1 MLQVVRQTR
10 QKENNSGRK
19 NDHKMAEPEV
29 VSASPAAR
37 VGRRKM
43 KSRGV
48 LAYIRDRWRS
58 EVLNQPGSTDD
69 RRHAAIRRSHSQP
82 AHKSVEEPTTRW
94 RSLRRQPASPP
105 VRPYD
110 HRDVGVQCAIISWN
124 ALTRRPELMSD
135 FRSPVD
141 EADFSSQE
149 ISLAATDG
157 SGTTTLGDT
166 ADIDDDYDDDDDD
179 DEQADFG
186 WFRSPRRALAVH
198 SAPPPD
204 ASQSMMALG
213 CGAVESRVGASTR
226 VAQLRRESADQTT
239 PARSSSC
246 YSDPEGV
253 RCCSGPSTGV
263 AVPRVD
269 VAALRRH
276 FRRRKA
282 ITLADFDVQHRFS
295 RLSESAARESIS
307 VRSAVT
313 QQRWST

>member
-1 MLQVVRQTR
+1 
-10 QKENNSGRK
+10 
-19 NDHKMAEPEV
+19 MAETSS
-29 VSASPAAR
+29 VSTSAAPS
-37 VGRRKM
+37 VGRSRV

-58 EVLNQPGSTDD
+58 EVLHQSVT
-69 RRHAAIRRSHSQP
+69 AASKSIRKTVIRRSHSQP
-82 AHKSVEEPTTRW
+82 AHNSADEPPTKW
-94 RSLRRQPASPP
+94 RSFRRQPASLP
-105 VRPYD
+105 VRPHD
-110 HRDVGVQCAIISWN
+110 HRDVGVQCTIISWN
-124 ALTRRPELMSD
+124 PLTRRVEMMRD

-141 EADFSSQE
+141 EAEFSSQE

-166 ADIDDDYDDDDDD
+166 ADIEDSDDNDDDDDD
-179 DEQADFG
+179 DQADFG
-186 WFRSPRRALAVH
+186 WLRSPRRALAVH

-204 ASQSMMALG
+204 ASQSMVALG
-213 CGAVESRVGASTR
+213 CVAFESLVGASTR
-226 VAQLRRESADQTT
+226 VAQLRHESADHAAT
-239 PARSSSC
+239 ALSSSC
-246 YSDPEGV
+246 YSDPEVV
-253 RCCSGPSTGV
+253 RCCSSTSAGV

-307 VRSAVT
+307 QKSAVT
-313 QQRWST
+313 QQR

>member
-1 MLQVVRQTR
+1 
-10 QKENNSGRK
+10 
-19 NDHKMAEPEV
+19 
-29 VSASPAAR
+29 
-37 VGRRKM
+37 M
-43 KSRGV
+43 KSAGV
-48 LAYIRDRWRS
+48 LTYLRNRWRS
-58 EVLNQPGSTDD
+58 EVLQQPVPTDD
-69 RRHAAIRRSHSQP
+69 RWVARQTAIRRSHSQP
-82 AHKSVEEPTTRW
+82 AHKSADEPGTRW
-94 RSLRRQPASPP
+94 RSFRRRPASPP

-110 HRDVGVQCAIISWN
+110 HRDVGVQCTIIKWN

-135 FRSPVD
+135 FRSPAD
-141 EADFSSQE
+141 EAEFSSQE

-157 SGTTTLGDT
+157 SGTTTLGDA
-166 ADIDDDYDDDDDD
+166 ADIDDDDDDDDD
-179 DEQADFG
+179 DEADFG

-204 ASQSMMALG
+204 ASQSLG
-213 CGAVESRVGASTR
+213 CVAFESRVGASTR
-226 VAQLRRESADQTT
+226 VAQLRRESADHIT

-253 RCCSGPSTGV
+253 RCCSGTSAGM

-282 ITLADFDVQHRFS
+282 ITLADFDVQQRFS
-295 RLSESAARESIS
+295 RLSESRARDSIS

-313 QQRWST
+313 QQRCLTYHNSKHS